1 MESKEKNAI
10 IDEIANE
17 VTEEVLN
24 ENLGDVFFNKV
35 RERSFIF
42 LTFVFAGLSVVF
54 YFLKFQASDLL
65 MQLFIGFA
73 TGCFVVVMQEIAKK
87 EGYKKREDE
96 RKRIK
101 RIAIDSINKKLAKR
115 NKNTGEN

>member
-10 IDEIANE
+10 IDEIADE

-42 LTFVFAGLSVVF
+42 LNFKHLI
-54 YFLKFQASDLL
+54 Y
-65 MQLFIGFA
+65 
-73 TGCFVVVMQEIAKK
+73 
-87 EGYKKREDE
+87 
-96 RKRIK
+96 
-101 RIAIDSINKKLAKR
+101 
-115 NKNTGEN
+115 